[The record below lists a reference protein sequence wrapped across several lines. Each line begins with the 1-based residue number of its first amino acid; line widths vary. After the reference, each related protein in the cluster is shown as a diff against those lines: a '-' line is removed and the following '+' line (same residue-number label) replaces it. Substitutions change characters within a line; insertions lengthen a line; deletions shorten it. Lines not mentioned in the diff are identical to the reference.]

1 MWERALTSAP
11 CRINNPIIAT
21 FRAATGLPPSVQITS
36 GLRIS
41 QQAACINDVQSQLS
55 RASISAPQPV
65 SVLRASSRG
74 PYSVAVRSSVSPQ
87 SFWADTSA
95 PQFSGG
101 AMTVGLSVRGPIPV
115 SEPDASQTIGS
126 RFNGVVHVMN
136 LARIKFRAINAASSP
151 WRLFLVVR
159 AREAPVVG
167 QTMMRSLQR
176 QAAGR
181 HGRLPFKVCHAVFN
195 GSHKSP
201 T

>member
-21 FRAATGLPPSVQITS
+21 FRTATGLPPSVQITS

-41 QQAACINDVQSQLS
+41 QQAACINDVQPQLS

-74 PYSVAVRSSVSPQ
+74 PYSVAVRSSVSPK

-101 AMTVGLSVRGPIPV
+101 AMIVGLSVRGPIPV
-115 SEPDASQTIGS
+115 SKPDASQTIGS
-126 RFNGVVHVMN
+126 RFNGVVHVMTLGRTTAGIN
-136 LARIKFRAINAASSP
+136 KTEDTGRKDAQSTPPMRCGECFRRRWPAISRVLARFAS
-151 WRLFLVVR
+151 R
-159 AREAPVVG
+159 
-167 QTMMRSLQR
+167 
-176 QAAGR
+176 
-181 HGRLPFKVCHAVFN
+181 
-195 GSHKSP
+195 
-201 T
+201 

>member
-41 QQAACINDVQSQLS
+41 QQAACINDVQPQLS

-65 SVLRASSRG
+65 SALRASSRG
-74 PYSVAVRSSVSPQ
+74 PYSVAVRSSVSPK

-126 RFNGVVHVMN
+126 RFNGVVHVMT
-136 LARIKFRAINAASSP
+136 LARSTLGINKTESARMMDAIIKSVKALR
-151 WRLFLVVR
+151 RLYSTR
-159 AREAPVVG
+159 PVG
-167 QTMMRSLQR
+167 TPLAHRTS
-176 QAAGR
+176 G
-181 HGRLPFKVCHAVFN
+181 
-195 GSHKSP
+195 
-201 T
+201 

>member
-1 MWERALTSAP
+1 MWEGALTSAP

-41 QQAACINDVQSQLS
+41 QQAACINDVQPQLS

-74 PYSVAVRSSVSPQ
+74 PYSVAVRSSVSPK

-101 AMTVGLSVRGPIPV
+101 AMIVGLSVRGPIPV

-126 RFNGVVHVMN
+126 QFNGVVHVMTLRRTMVGIN
-136 LARIKFRAINAASSP
+136 KAEDAGPTHGQIRSAKAFRWISPTALASASSH
-151 WRLFLVVR
+151 FVAGS
-159 AREAPVVG
+159 ARRPCA
-167 QTMMRSLQR
+167 TDFR
-176 QAAGR
+176 
-181 HGRLPFKVCHAVFN
+181 
-195 GSHKSP
+195 
-201 T
+201 

>member
-1 MWERALTSAP
+1 MWERALTSEP

-21 FRAATGLPPSVQITS
+21 FRAATRLPPSVQITS

-55 RASISAPQPV
+55 LASISAPQPV

-74 PYSVAVRSSVSPQ
+74 PYSVAVRSSVSPK

-126 RFNGVVHVMN
+126 RFNGVVHVMT
-136 LARIKFRAINAASSP
+136 LMRTTTSADGPYSVGRTRIAYRSQTTPSP
-151 WRLFLVVR
+151 SPPRTLGTSRL
-159 AREAPVVG
+159 
-167 QTMMRSLQR
+167 
-176 QAAGR
+176 
-181 HGRLPFKVCHAVFN
+181 C
-195 GSHKSP
+195 
-201 T
+201 

>member
-41 QQAACINDVQSQLS
+41 QQAACINDVQPQLS
-55 RASISAPQPV
+55 WASISAPQPV

-74 PYSVAVRSSVSPQ
+74 PYSVAVRSSVSPK

-126 RFNGVVHVMN
+126 RFNGVVHVMTLVRTN
-136 LARIKFRAINAASSP
+136 ESINKADRRMPNAQVRFADALQRVFPTPSSSSP
-151 WRLFLVVR
+151 ISWLDPPGDLVRLKF
-159 AREAPVVG
+159 
-167 QTMMRSLQR
+167 S
-176 QAAGR
+176 
-181 HGRLPFKVCHAVFN
+181 N
-195 GSHKSP
+195 I
-201 T
+201 